1 MPSLKDTKRRIG
13 SVKNTQKITHAMK
26 LVSAAKFAR
35 ANHAVVDA
43 RPYALHFQELLKV
56 LLDQAALKNITDN
69 TLQTLT
75 QAATGSGAESRE
87 LLVIVSSDRGLCGSL
102 NSALFKVI
110 SKFLLGKKSQETAI
124 DIACWGKRAS
134 LFARK
139 LSFPIIEE
147 KEKISDKPTHK
158 KSAELAKN
166 LVQMFIEGKY
176 LAIHVAYVEFK
187 SAMTQTPQIQKLLP
201 INFSENKGDLKPAQ
215 SVDFLTEPALKT
227 LLTAVLERLA
237 AVKIL
242 KFLLESY
249 ASEQGARM
257 SAMDSATKNAKEV
270 IRKLTLLYNRARQ
283 AAITKELIEITSG
296 AEAL

>member
-13 SVKNTQKITHAMK
+13 SVKNTQKITQAMK

-35 ANHAVVDA
+35 ANHAVVNA
-43 RPYALHFQELLKV
+43 RPYAAHFQELLKV
-56 LLDQAALKNITDN
+56 LLDQANLKNLGN
-69 TLQTLT
+69 KKLQALT
-75 QAATGSGAESRE
+75 ESVKTNKE
-87 LLVIVSSDRGLCGSL
+87 LLIIVSSDRGLCGSL
-102 NSALFKVI
+102 NSALFKNVV
-110 SKFLLGKKSQETAI
+110 KFVTAKKTENKEI

-139 LSFPIIEE
+139 LNCQIIKE
-147 KEKISDKPTHK
+147 KEKVSDRPDHK
-158 KSAELAKN
+158 RAILLAAD
-166 LVQMFIEGKY
+166 LVEVFSKGSYESVS
-176 LAIHVAYVEFK
+176 VAYVEFK
-187 SAMTQTPQIQKLLP
+187 SAMTQTPKIQQLLP
-201 INFSENKGDLKPAQ
+201 ISFEETQTEKSLPSGDI
-215 SVDFLTEPALKT
+215 LTEPDLLT
-227 LLTAVLERLA
+227 LLVAVLERLA

-270 IRKLTLLYNRARQ
+270 IRKLTLQYNRARQ